1 MNITSNKINSNEM
14 GPPIEPI
21 ARNIITPKRHLSNL
35 QVYIYFFIFD
45 FIFLI
50 CYFILTI
57 DLLLKIILQSQ
68 DGNSSDTPLI
78 NKRLSLLM
86 NKTPQSPFHVSTPET
101 PYGQVFKPNPS
112 PDTRKGWV
120 KWVDNF
126 PDLRVEEPPLK
137 KRALSTVIITFYKY
151 TFNYI

>member
-1 MNITSNKINSNEM
+1 M
-14 GPPIEPI
+14 GPPVEPI
-21 ARNIITPKRHLSNL
+21 ARNIITPKRHLLNL
-35 QVYIYFFIFD
+35 QVYIYFFIFN
-45 FIFLI
+45 FIFSTCFMFAI
-50 CYFILTI
+50 S
-57 DLLLKIILQSQ
+57 LLLKIILQSQ
-68 DGNSSDTPLI
+68 DGNSGDTPLI

-137 KRALSTVIITFYKY
+137 KRALSTVIITFYK
-151 TFNYI
+151 FNYI

>member
-1 MNITSNKINSNEM
+1 M
-14 GPPIEPI
+14 GPPVEPI
-21 ARNIITPKRHLSNL
+21 ARNIITPKRHLLNL
-35 QVYIYFFIFD
+35 QVYIYFFIFN
-45 FIFLI
+45 FIFSTCFMFAI
-50 CYFILTI
+50 S
-57 DLLLKIILQSQ
+57 LLLKIILQSQ
-68 DGNSSDTPLI
+68 DGNSGDTPLI

-137 KRALSTVIITFYKY
+137 KRALSTVIITFYKL
-151 TFNYI
+151 NYI